1 MHKNQSKTHVCTKFS
16 GEYKK
21 EKIFCLRHIAMD
33 KPCRF
38 FFLNFSFR
46 HSNVF
51 FVLKK
56 LHFSLK
62 HLNFWIFKIWKKM
75 VNFFFIFLK
84 NFLKN
89 SLCLIEYWDK
99 EKLFYVNFVHWKYIW
114 FDERHY
120 VINIIVDFIYLLN
133 SRSFVIMI
141 KVKRS
146 MAAVN

>member
-56 LHFSLK
+56 LDFSLK
-62 HLNFWIFKIWKKM
+62 H
-75 VNFFFIFLK
+75 
-84 NFLKN
+84 FLKN
-89 SLCLIEYWDK
+89 SLCLIEHWDK

-141 KVKRS
+141 KVKPS